1 MLLDNTIGVE
11 NINPRECDIFQDR
24 YRKIKILGKG
34 NFGEVF
40 LAEEVS
46 TKRKVAIK
54 VVDTRRFKNS
64 DQKRHA
70 ENEKEICKLFAKNN
84 KHQNIV
90 DVMEVSTHNH
100 CIYFVLEYVDGGEL
114 YEKIKLEG
122 RIPETQAKVWFKQ
135 LIEAVAYIHKHGIVH
150 RDLKPENVLVD
161 KVGNIRLCDFGFGK
175 LFDATK
181 LLDTYCGSP
190 FYAAPEMVTATPYRG
205 PPVDM
210 WSCGV
215 ILYAMLT
222 GQLPFHC
229 ETMPELFKKISLAHY
244 SEPSTLSDEA
254 LNLIKCLLCRNPKR
268 RITAENVLKHAW
280 LDDQNNSSM
289 KKMMKIPAAMSMT
302 FRTHS
307 YYKNSNK
314 RNSAAYIYPKTFN
327 LSSTSPT
334 STLPSPVISVG
345 DEELASY
352 STPEKQKASKRTR
365 FLLHALNKNKS
376 QVAPTREK
384 AKDTTKKG
392 SRALLLTTDRIKK
405 FISNSFI
412 HRRLMTT

>member
-1 MLLDNTIGVE
+1 M
-11 NINPRECDIFQDR
+11 
-24 YRKIKILGKG
+24 
-34 NFGEVF
+34 
-40 LAEEVS
+40 
-46 TKRKVAIK
+46 
-54 VVDTRRFKNS
+54 
-64 DQKRHA
+64 
-70 ENEKEICKLFAKNN
+70 
-84 KHQNIV
+84 
-90 DVMEVSTHNH
+90 
-100 CIYFVLEYVDGGEL
+100 
-114 YEKIKLEG
+114 
-122 RIPETQAKVWFKQ
+122 
-135 LIEAVAYIHKHGIVH
+135 
-150 RDLKPENVLVD
+150 D

-229 ETMPELFKKISLAHY
+229 ETMPELFKKISIAHY
-244 SEPSTLSDEA
+244 SEPRTLSDEA

-280 LDDQNNSSM
+280 LDDQNINSM
-289 KKMMKIPAAMSMT
+289 KKMMKIPAAMSTT

-307 YYKNSNK
+307 YYKNSSK
-314 RNSAAYIYPKTFN
+314 QSSGTYIYPKTFN

-352 STPEKQKASKRTR
+352 STPDQQKASKKTR
-365 FLLHALNKNKS
+365 FLLQALNKNKS
-376 QVAPTREK
+376 QVAPTRERT
-384 AKDTTKKG
+384 KDTTKKG

-412 HRRLMTT
+412 HRRLTTT